1 MPAEEY
7 EYEDVRYGIS
17 NPIAKKLHSNFDR
30 VLEHNIKSTNAG
42 KTLDVGC
49 GEGFIIKQII
59 EILKPDIIIGGDISD
74 YWLERAK
81 NNLSEMAGLLLLN
94 VEVMPFP
101 DSFFSLVTCI
111 EVLEH
116 VDNPEAALREIAR
129 ITAEWAIISVP
140 NRYLW
145 RLGNLLRGKYL
156 GNAGNTPG
164 HINEWTV
171 SQFRSFID
179 PYFDIVSQHTPFP
192 WQILLLRKKNP
203 PVL

>member
-1 MPAEEY
+1 
-7 EYEDVRYGIS
+7 
-17 NPIAKKLHSNFDR
+17 
-30 VLEHNIKSTNAG
+30 
-42 KTLDVGC
+42 
-49 GEGFIIKQII
+49 
-59 EILKPDIIIGGDISD
+59 
-74 YWLERAK
+74 
-81 NNLSEMAGLLLLN
+81 LLLLN